1 MLRGACG
8 ALAGLDVASNELT
21 FFDGAQIAGPPVA
34 ASDWDGAD
42 GLTLPQLWDTHTHEV
57 RIGNAVSVVDYMQAA
72 DCLVPV
78 GFVLD
83 QE

>member
-1 MLRGACG
+1 
-8 ALAGLDVASNELT
+8 
-21 FFDGAQIAGPPVA
+21 
-34 ASDWDGAD
+34 
-42 GLTLPQLWDTHTHEV
+42 LPQLWDTHTHQV
-57 RIGNAVSVVDYMQAA
+57 DIRNNVARVDYDSTSF

>member
-1 MLRGACG
+1 M
-8 ALAGLDVASNELT
+8 
-21 FFDGAQIAGPPVA
+21 A

-57 RIGNAVSVVDYMQAA
+57 RIGNAVSRVDYIGGS